1 MPGPIL
7 PKWLGGTSPTSPICC
22 VFGSHMLCPY
32 CRSRG
37 TRVVDKRDAQ
47 DGAIIRRRRKCLE
60 CDQRFTTYEQ
70 SAILDMAVIKKDGSR
85 QNFDK
90 QKLRRNLQVAC
101 AKRPVGSEALDALV
115 AGIEQRL
122 ISRPTKEVASHAI
135 GEMVMDALKDLD
147 QVAYIRF
154 ASVYRDFHDAEDF
167 EEALKQLHSS

>member
-1 MPGPIL
+1 
-7 PKWLGGTSPTSPICC
+7 
-22 VFGSHMLCPY
+22 MLCPY
-32 CRSRG
+32 CRSRQ

-47 DGAIIRRRRKCLE
+47 DGAVIRRRRKCLD

-70 SAILDMAVIKKDGSR
+70 SAILDMAVIKKDGTR
-85 QNFDK
+85 QNFDR
-90 QKLRRNLQVAC
+90 QKLRQKLQVAC
-101 AKRPVGSEALDALV
+101 AKRPVGPEALDALV
-115 AGIEQRL
+115 AGVEQRL

-167 EEALKQLHSS
+167 EEALKQLQGS

>member
-1 MPGPIL
+1 
-7 PKWLGGTSPTSPICC
+7 
-22 VFGSHMLCPY
+22 MLCPY
-32 CRSRG
+32 CRTRG

-47 DGAIIRRRRKCLE
+47 DGAIIRRRRKCLA

-101 AKRPVGSEALDALV
+101 AKRPVASEALDTLV
-115 AGIEQRL
+115 ASIEQRL
-122 ISRPTKEVASHAI
+122 ISRPTKEVASHVI
-135 GEMVMDALKDLD
+135 GEMVMDALKELD

-167 EEALKQLHSS
+167 EEALKQLQGP

>member
-1 MPGPIL
+1 
-7 PKWLGGTSPTSPICC
+7 
-22 VFGSHMLCPY
+22 MLCPY
-32 CRSRG
+32 CRTRG

-47 DGAIIRRRRKCLE
+47 DGAIIRRRRKCLA

-101 AKRPVGSEALDALV
+101 AKRPVSSEALDTLV
-115 AGIEQRL
+115 ARIEQRL

-135 GEMVMDALKDLD
+135 GEMVMDALKELD

-154 ASVYRDFHDAEDF
+154 ASVYRDFRDAEDF
-167 EEALKQLHSS
+167 EEALKQLQGP